1 MDKIEPARW
10 EGEMNETKE
19 IKFSQLMNQHKGIVY
34 KIVNSY
40 CQNQDDRQDLAQEIL
55 TTMWL
60 AYDNYNQDYKFS
72 TWMYRIALN
81 VAISYYRKDSKRED
95 KANANEEC
103 VVHIA
108 DLSQEDERSED
119 VKRLY
124 RFIGKLDKLNKAIML
139 LYLESE
145 PYDSIANSLGIS
157 KTNVATRISRIKE
170 TLKNQF
176 EVQES

>member
-1 MDKIEPARW
+1 
-10 EGEMNETKE
+10 MNKTKE
-19 IKFSQLMNQHKGIVY
+19 TLFAQSMEQHKGIVY

-60 AYDNYNQDYKFS
+60 AFDNYDNAYKFS

-81 VAISYYRKDSKRED
+81 VAISYYRKDSKRQD

-103 VVHIA
+103 IVQIA
-108 DLSQEDERSED
+108 DFSQEGERSEE
-119 VKRLY
+119 VKQLY
-124 RFIGKLDKLNKAIML
+124 GFIAQLDKLNKAIML

-176 EVQES
+176 ETQES